1 MYYKR
6 HAGIAQLV
14 EHNLAKV
21 GVASS
26 SLVSRSRLV
35 FEKVLVKLL
44 IHAGIAQLVEHNL
57 AKVGV
62 ASSSLVSAPNSKG
75 TYRKVSAFFF
85 DLFIY
90 LEFQNHSLP

>member
-62 ASSSLVSAPNSKG
+62 ASSSLSLQIQKG
-75 TYRKVSAFFF
+75 TYRKVSAF
-85 DLFIY
+85 
-90 LEFQNHSLP
+90 SLICLYI

>member
-44 IHAGIAQLVEHNL
+44 IYAGIAQLVEHNL
-57 AKVGV
+57 KVGV